1 MSLYNFVNSVT
12 KYQEGQKNDTL
23 TMRISRRNYE
33 KIANAGNAADTLD
46 DALTR
51 LLDCSCKS
59 QDNDKQ

>member
-1 MSLYNFVNSVT
+1 VT
-12 KYQEGQKNDTL
+12 LSQINEGKTDTL
-23 TMRISRRNYE
+23 TMRISRKNYE